1 MQEIFSKLHQLI
13 GSTRSSG
20 TYGNIKCTLSNGTIS
35 SCASPVASTNQ
46 VYGVALN
53 DNNSFLYNTSNS
65 TNNLTRFTVNSTTGD
80 LSTEAVYPS
89 VINNDT
95 LGMTINYDSTYM
107 FVMTENKYLYQCPID
122 NSGDIGLCIST
133 TDGIQFTQANSV
145 ALWNPG

>member
-1 MQEIFSKLHQLI
+1 M
-13 GSTRSSG
+13 
-20 TYGNIKCTLSNGTIS
+20 
-35 SCASPVASTNQ
+35 
-46 VYGVALN
+46 
-53 DNNSFLYNTSNS
+53 
-65 TNNLTRFTVNSTTGD
+65 NSTTGD